1 MTSSSGAA
9 RRDALWLGLLG
20 MGFFLLAAQLEL
32 SEHVARLVEGYE
44 RWQLDELPLTLLL
57 LALGLVWFGWRRWRE
72 LHQAMQLGARLAA
85 QNRELAQRLIGL
97 QEEERRTL
105 ARELHD
111 ELAQLVGAIK
121 VDAQGM
127 QRHLEHLEHR
137 EHRERSAH
145 TPPTPATPTTQRE
158 GSDVLNTNARAIVQA
173 ADQLHALTRDLLQQL
188 RPVGLDELGLQAC
201 VQALAERW
209 ELRHGIECVFLP
221 EGDLQGLGETLDIT
235 LYRMLQEGLNN
246 IARHASAQHVLLRLQ
261 RQPDSVQIS
270 IEDDGIG
277 LLASDSEAVRNSA
290 SQSAGAGTGSGT
302 GSSTGSSS
310 GLGLIGMR
318 ERIAALGG
326 SLQLLPGSRGGLCL
340 RASLPLMAVRR
351 S

>member
-1 MTSSSGAA
+1 MTASSGAA
-9 RRDALWLGLLG
+9 RRDALWLCLLSTS
-20 MGFFLLAAQLEL
+20 FFFLAAQLEL

-72 LHQAMQLGARLAA
+72 LRQAMQVGARLAA

-97 QEEERRTL
+97 QEEERRNL

-121 VDAQGM
+121 LDAQGI
-127 QRHLEHLEHR
+127 QRQLDR
-137 EHRERSAH
+137 VS
-145 TPPTPATPTTQRE
+145 PNSVSQSPVSQSPVSQNP
-158 GSDVLNTNARAIVQA
+158 GKDVLHINAHAIVQA

-188 RPVGLDELGLQAC
+188 RPAGLDELGLQAC

-221 EGDLQGLGETLDIT
+221 EGDLQGLGEALDIT

-246 IARHASAQHVLLRLQ
+246 IARHANAQRVLLRLQ
-261 RQPDSVQIS
+261 RQADSVQIS

-277 LLASDSEAVRNSA
+277 LPLRRHAAAEATEAVRNA
-290 SQSAGAGTGSGT
+290 ANQ
-302 GSSTGSSS
+302 STGF
-310 GLGLIGMR
+310 GLIGMR

>member
-1 MTSSSGAA
+1 MTASSGAA
-9 RRDALWLGLLG
+9 RRDALWLCLLST
-20 MGFFLLAAQLEL
+20 GFFFLAAQLEL
-32 SEHVARLVEGYE
+32 SEHVARLAEGYE

-57 LALGLVWFGWRRWRE
+57 LALGLAWFGWRRWRE
-72 LHQAMQLGARLAA
+72 LRQAMQVGAQLAA

-97 QEEERRTL
+97 QEEERRNL

-121 VDAQGM
+121 LDAQGI
-127 QRHLEHLEHR
+127 QRQLDR
-137 EHRERSAH
+137 VS
-145 TPPTPATPTTQRE
+145 PNSVSQSP
-158 GSDVLNTNARAIVQA
+158 GKDVLNINARAIVQA

-188 RPVGLDELGLQAC
+188 RPAGLDELGLQAC

-221 EGDLQGLGETLDIT
+221 EGDLQGLGEALDIT

-246 IARHASAQHVLLRLQ
+246 IARHANAQRVLLRLQ
-261 RQPDSVQIS
+261 RQADSVQIS

-277 LLASDSEAVRNSA
+277 LPLRHHAAAEATEAARNA
-290 SQSAGAGTGSGT
+290 ANQ
-302 GSSTGSSS
+302 STGF
-310 GLGLIGMR
+310 GLIGMR

>member
-1 MTSSSGAA
+1 MTASSGAA
-9 RRDALWLGLLG
+9 RRDALWLCLLSTS
-20 MGFFLLAAQLEL
+20 FFFLAAQLEL

-72 LHQAMQLGARLAA
+72 LRQAMQVGARLAA

-97 QEEERRTL
+97 QEEERRNL

-121 VDAQGM
+121 LDAQGI
-127 QRHLEHLEHR
+127 QRQLDR
-137 EHRERSAH
+137 VS
-145 TPPTPATPTTQRE
+145 PNSVSQSPVSQSP
-158 GSDVLNTNARAIVQA
+158 GKDVLNINARAIVQA

-188 RPVGLDELGLQAC
+188 RPAGLDELGLQAC

-221 EGDLQGLGETLDIT
+221 EGDLQGLGEALDIT

-246 IARHASAQHVLLRLQ
+246 IARHANAQRVLLRLQ
-261 RQPDSVQIS
+261 RQADSVQIS

-277 LLASDSEAVRNSA
+277 LPLRHHAAAEATEAARNA
-290 SQSAGAGTGSGT
+290 ANQSTFSGCF
-302 GSSTGSSS
+302 
-310 GLGLIGMR
+310 
-318 ERIAALGG
+318 
-326 SLQLLPGSRGGLCL
+326 P
-340 RASLPLMAVRR
+340 
-351 S
+351 

>member
-1 MTSSSGAA
+1 M
-9 RRDALWLGLLG
+9 
-20 MGFFLLAAQLEL
+20 
-32 SEHVARLVEGYE
+32 
-44 RWQLDELPLTLLL
+44 
-57 LALGLVWFGWRRWRE
+57 
-72 LHQAMQLGARLAA
+72 
-85 QNRELAQRLIGL
+85 
-97 QEEERRTL
+97 
-105 ARELHD
+105 
-111 ELAQLVGAIK
+111 
-121 VDAQGM
+121 
-127 QRHLEHLEHR
+127 
-137 EHRERSAH
+137 
-145 TPPTPATPTTQRE
+145 PPPTTPATQNQCN
-158 GSDVLNTNARAIVQA
+158 DVLNTNARAIVQA

-188 RPVGLDELGLQAC
+188 RPAGLDELGLQAC

-221 EGDLQGLGETLDIT
+221 EGDLQGLGEALDIT

-277 LLASDSEAVRNSA
+277 LLASDNGAARNAA
-290 SQSAGAGTGSGT
+290 SQSAGAG
-302 GSSTGSSS
+302 S

-326 SLQLLPGSRGGLCL
+326 NLQLLPGSRGGLCL

>member
-1 MTSSSGAA
+1 MTASSGAA
-9 RRDALWLGLLG
+9 RRDALWLCLLST
-20 MGFFLLAAQLEL
+20 GFFFLAAQLEL
-32 SEHVARLVEGYE
+32 SEHVARLAEGYE

-57 LALGLVWFGWRRWRE
+57 LALGLAWFGWRRWRE
-72 LHQAMQLGARLAA
+72 LRQAMQVGARLAA

-97 QEEERRTL
+97 QEEERRNL

-121 VDAQGM
+121 LDAQGI
-127 QRHLEHLEHR
+127 QRQLDR
-137 EHRERSAH
+137 VS
-145 TPPTPATPTTQRE
+145 PNSVSQSP
-158 GSDVLNTNARAIVQA
+158 GKDVLNINARAIVQA

-188 RPVGLDELGLQAC
+188 RPAGLDELGLQAC

-221 EGDLQGLGETLDIT
+221 EGDLQGLGEALDIT

-246 IARHASAQHVLLRLQ
+246 IARHANAQRVLLRLQ
-261 RQPDSVQIS
+261 RQADSVQIS

-277 LLASDSEAVRNSA
+277 LPLRHHAAAEATEAARNA
-290 SQSAGAGTGSGT
+290 ANQ
-302 GSSTGSSS
+302 STGF
-310 GLGLIGMR
+310 GLIGMR

>member
-1 MTSSSGAA
+1 MTASSGAA
-9 RRDALWLGLLG
+9 RRDALWLCLLSTS
-20 MGFFLLAAQLEL
+20 FFFLAAQLEL
-32 SEHVARLVEGYE
+32 SEHVARLAEGYE

-57 LALGLVWFGWRRWRE
+57 LALGLAWFGWRRWRE
-72 LHQAMQLGARLAA
+72 LRQAMQVGAQLAA

-97 QEEERRTL
+97 QEEERRNL

-121 VDAQGM
+121 LDAQGI
-127 QRHLEHLEHR
+127 QRQLDGVSPNPLSQSPE
-137 EHRERSAH
+137 SQN
-145 TPPTPATPTTQRE
+145 PVSQSPVSQNP
-158 GSDVLNTNARAIVQA
+158 GKDVLHINAHAIVQA

-188 RPVGLDELGLQAC
+188 RPAGLDELGLQAC

-221 EGDLQGLGETLDIT
+221 EGDLQGLGEALDIT

-246 IARHASAQHVLLRLQ
+246 IARHANAQRVLLRLQ
-261 RQPDSVQIS
+261 RQADSVQIS

-277 LLASDSEAVRNSA
+277 LPLRRHAAAEATEAVRNA
-290 SQSAGAGTGSGT
+290 ANQ
-302 GSSTGSSS
+302 STGF
-310 GLGLIGMR
+310 GLIGMR

>member
-1 MTSSSGAA
+1 MTASSGAA
-9 RRDALWLGLLG
+9 RRDALWLCLLST
-20 MGFFLLAAQLEL
+20 GFFFLAAQLEL
-32 SEHVARLVEGYE
+32 SEHVARLAEGYE

-72 LHQAMQLGARLAA
+72 LRQAMQVGARLAA

-97 QEEERRTL
+97 QEEERRNL

-121 VDAQGM
+121 LDAQGI
-127 QRHLEHLEHR
+127 QRQLDR
-137 EHRERSAH
+137 VS
-145 TPPTPATPTTQRE
+145 PNSVSQSP
-158 GSDVLNTNARAIVQA
+158 GKDVLNINARAIVQA

-188 RPVGLDELGLQAC
+188 RPAGLDELGLQAC

-221 EGDLQGLGETLDIT
+221 EGDLQGLGEALDIT

-246 IARHASAQHVLLRLQ
+246 IARHANAQRVLLRLQ
-261 RQPDSVQIS
+261 RQADSVQIS

-277 LLASDSEAVRNSA
+277 LPLRHHAAAEATEAARNA
-290 SQSAGAGTGSGT
+290 ANQ
-302 GSSTGSSS
+302 STGF
-310 GLGLIGMR
+310 GLIGMR

>member
-1 MTSSSGAA
+1 MTASSGAA
-9 RRDALWLGLLG
+9 RRDALWLCLLST
-20 MGFFLLAAQLEL
+20 GFFLLAAQLEL
-32 SEHVARLVEGYE
+32 SEHVARLAEGYE

-72 LHQAMQLGARLAA
+72 LRQAMQVGARLAA

-97 QEEERRTL
+97 QEEERRNL

-121 VDAQGM
+121 LDAQGI
-127 QRHLEHLEHR
+127 QRQLNGV
-137 EHRERSAH
+137 S
-145 TPPTPATPTTQRE
+145 PNPVSQSPVSQSP
-158 GSDVLNTNARAIVQA
+158 GKDVLNINARAIVQA

-188 RPVGLDELGLQAC
+188 RPAGLDELGLQAC

-221 EGDLQGLGETLDIT
+221 EGDLQGLGEALDIT

-246 IARHASAQHVLLRLQ
+246 IARHANAQRVLLRLQ
-261 RQPDSVQIS
+261 RQADSVQIS

-277 LLASDSEAVRNSA
+277 LPLRHHAAAEATEAARNA
-290 SQSAGAGTGSGT
+290 ANQ
-302 GSSTGSSS
+302 STGF
-310 GLGLIGMR
+310 GLIGMR

>member
-1 MTSSSGAA
+1 MTASSGAA
-9 RRDALWLGLLG
+9 RRDALWLCLLSTS
-20 MGFFLLAAQLEL
+20 FFFLAAQLEL

-72 LHQAMQLGARLAA
+72 LRQAMQVGARLAA

-97 QEEERRTL
+97 QEEERRNL

-121 VDAQGM
+121 LDAQGI
-127 QRHLEHLEHR
+127 QRQLDGV
-137 EHRERSAH
+137 S
-145 TPPTPATPTTQRE
+145 PNPVSQSPVSQSP
-158 GSDVLNTNARAIVQA
+158 GKDVLNINARAIVQA

-188 RPVGLDELGLQAC
+188 RPAGLDELGLQAC

-221 EGDLQGLGETLDIT
+221 EGDLQGLGEALDIT

-246 IARHASAQHVLLRLQ
+246 IARHANAQRVLLRLQ
-261 RQPDSVQIS
+261 RQADSVQIS

-277 LLASDSEAVRNSA
+277 LPLRHHAAAEATEAARNA
-290 SQSAGAGTGSGT
+290 ANQ
-302 GSSTGSSS
+302 STGF
-310 GLGLIGMR
+310 GLIGMR

>member
-1 MTSSSGAA
+1 MTASSGAA
-9 RRDALWLGLLG
+9 RRDALWLCLLST
-20 MGFFLLAAQLEL
+20 GFFLLAAQLEL
-32 SEHVARLVEGYE
+32 SEHVARLAEGYE

-72 LHQAMQLGARLAA
+72 LRQAMQVGARLAA

-97 QEEERRTL
+97 QEEERRNL

-121 VDAQGM
+121 LDAQGI
-127 QRHLEHLEHR
+127 QRQLNGV
-137 EHRERSAH
+137 S
-145 TPPTPATPTTQRE
+145 PNPVSQNP
-158 GSDVLNTNARAIVQA
+158 GKDVLHINAHAIVQA

-188 RPVGLDELGLQAC
+188 RPAGLDELGLQAC

-221 EGDLQGLGETLDIT
+221 EGDLQGLGEALDIT

-246 IARHASAQHVLLRLQ
+246 IARHANAQRVLLRLQ
-261 RQPDSVQIS
+261 RQADSVQIS

-277 LLASDSEAVRNSA
+277 LPLRHHAAAEATEAARNA
-290 SQSAGAGTGSGT
+290 ANQ
-302 GSSTGSSS
+302 STGF
-310 GLGLIGMR
+310 GLIGMR

>member
-1 MTSSSGAA
+1 MTASSGAA
-9 RRDALWLGLLG
+9 RRDALWLCLLST
-20 MGFFLLAAQLEL
+20 GFFLLAAQLEL

-72 LHQAMQLGARLAA
+72 LRQAMQVGARLAA

-97 QEEERRTL
+97 QEEERRNL

-121 VDAQGM
+121 LDAQGI
-127 QRHLEHLEHR
+127 QRQLNGV
-137 EHRERSAH
+137 S
-145 TPPTPATPTTQRE
+145 PNPVSQNP
-158 GSDVLNTNARAIVQA
+158 GKDVLHINAHAIVQA

-188 RPVGLDELGLQAC
+188 RPAGLDELGLQAC

-221 EGDLQGLGETLDIT
+221 EGDLQGLGEALDIT

-246 IARHASAQHVLLRLQ
+246 IARHANAQRVLLRLQ
-261 RQPDSVQIS
+261 RQADSVQIS

-277 LLASDSEAVRNSA
+277 LPLRHHAAAEATEAARNA
-290 SQSAGAGTGSGT
+290 ANQ
-302 GSSTGSSS
+302 STGF
-310 GLGLIGMR
+310 GLIGMR

>member
-1 MTSSSGAA
+1 MTASSGAA
-9 RRDALWLGLLG
+9 RRDALWLCLLST
-20 MGFFLLAAQLEL
+20 GFFFLAAQLEL
-32 SEHVARLVEGYE
+32 SEHVARLAEGYE

-72 LHQAMQLGARLAA
+72 LRQAMQVGARLAA

-97 QEEERRTL
+97 QEEERRNL

-121 VDAQGM
+121 LDAQGI
-127 QRHLEHLEHR
+127 QRQLDGVSPNPLSQSPE
-137 EHRERSAH
+137 SQN
-145 TPPTPATPTTQRE
+145 PVSQSPVSQSP
-158 GSDVLNTNARAIVQA
+158 GKDVLHINAHAIVQA

-188 RPVGLDELGLQAC
+188 RPAGLDELGLQAC

-221 EGDLQGLGETLDIT
+221 EGDLQGLGEALDIT

-246 IARHASAQHVLLRLQ
+246 IARHANAQRALLRLQ
-261 RQPDSVQIS
+261 RQADSVQIS

-277 LLASDSEAVRNSA
+277 LPLRRHAAAEATEAVRNA
-290 SQSAGAGTGSGT
+290 ANQ
-302 GSSTGSSS
+302 STGF
-310 GLGLIGMR
+310 GLIGMR

>member
-1 MTSSSGAA
+1 MTASSGAA
-9 RRDALWLGLLG
+9 RRDALWLCLLST
-20 MGFFLLAAQLEL
+20 GFFFLAAQLEL

-57 LALGLVWFGWRRWRE
+57 LALGLAWGLNLGAGDGAWRE
-72 LHQAMQLGARLAA
+72 LRQAMQVGAQLAA

-97 QEEERRTL
+97 QEEERRNL

-121 VDAQGM
+121 LDAQGI
-127 QRHLEHLEHR
+127 QRQLDGVSPNPL
-137 EHRERSAH
+137 SQS
-145 TPPTPATPTTQRE
+145 PVSQNP
-158 GSDVLNTNARAIVQA
+158 GKDVLHINAHAIVQA

-188 RPVGLDELGLQAC
+188 RPAGLDELGLQAC

-221 EGDLQGLGETLDIT
+221 EGDLQGLGEALDIT

-246 IARHASAQHVLLRLQ
+246 IARHANAQRVLLRLQ
-261 RQPDSVQIS
+261 RQADSVQIS

-277 LLASDSEAVRNSA
+277 LPLRHHAAAEATEAARNA
-290 SQSAGAGTGSGT
+290 ANQ
-302 GSSTGSSS
+302 STGF
-310 GLGLIGMR
+310 GLIGMR

>member
-1 MTSSSGAA
+1 MTASSGAA
-9 RRDALWLGLLG
+9 RRDALWLCLLST
-20 MGFFLLAAQLEL
+20 GFFFLAAQLEL

-72 LHQAMQLGARLAA
+72 LRQAMQVGARLAA

-97 QEEERRTL
+97 QEEERRNL

-121 VDAQGM
+121 LDAQGI
-127 QRHLEHLEHR
+127 QRQLDR
-137 EHRERSAH
+137 VS
-145 TPPTPATPTTQRE
+145 PNSVSQSPVSQSP
-158 GSDVLNTNARAIVQA
+158 GKDVLNINARAIVQA

-188 RPVGLDELGLQAC
+188 RPAGLDELGLQAC

-221 EGDLQGLGETLDIT
+221 EGDLQGLGEALDIT

-246 IARHASAQHVLLRLQ
+246 IARHANAQRVLLRLQ
-261 RQPDSVQIS
+261 RQADSVQIS

-277 LLASDSEAVRNSA
+277 LPLRHHAAAEATEAARNA
-290 SQSAGAGTGSGT
+290 ANQ
-302 GSSTGSSS
+302 STGF
-310 GLGLIGMR
+310 GLIGMR

>member
-1 MTSSSGAA
+1 
-9 RRDALWLGLLG
+9 
-20 MGFFLLAAQLEL
+20 
-32 SEHVARLVEGYE
+32 
-44 RWQLDELPLTLLL
+44 L

-72 LHQAMQLGARLAA
+72 LRWAMQVGARLAA

-97 QEEERRTL
+97 QEEERRNL

-121 VDAQGM
+121 LDAQGI
-127 QRHLEHLEHR
+127 QRQLDGVSPNPL
-137 EHRERSAH
+137 SQS
-145 TPPTPATPTTQRE
+145 PVSQNP
-158 GSDVLNTNARAIVQA
+158 GKDVLHINAHAIVQA

-188 RPVGLDELGLQAC
+188 RPAGLDELGLQAC

-221 EGDLQGLGETLDIT
+221 EGDLQGLGEALDIT

-246 IARHASAQHVLLRLQ
+246 IARHANAQRVLLRLQ
-261 RQPDSVQIS
+261 RQADSVQIS

-277 LLASDSEAVRNSA
+277 LPLRHHAAAEATEAARNA
-290 SQSAGAGTGSGT
+290 ANQNTGF
-302 GSSTGSSS
+302 
-310 GLGLIGMR
+310 GLIGMR

>member
-1 MTSSSGAA
+1 MTASSGAA
-9 RRDALWLGLLG
+9 RRDALWLCLLST
-20 MGFFLLAAQLEL
+20 GFFLLAAQLEL
-32 SEHVARLVEGYE
+32 SEHVARLAEGYE

-72 LHQAMQLGARLAA
+72 LRQAMQVGARLAA

-97 QEEERRTL
+97 QEEERRNL

-121 VDAQGM
+121 LDAQGI
-127 QRHLEHLEHR
+127 QRQLDGVSPNPVSQSPE
-137 EHRERSAH
+137 SQN
-145 TPPTPATPTTQRE
+145 PVSQNPVSQNP
-158 GSDVLNTNARAIVQA
+158 GKNVLHINARAIVQA

-188 RPVGLDELGLQAC
+188 RPAGLDELGLQAC

-221 EGDLQGLGETLDIT
+221 EGDLQGLGEALDIT

-246 IARHASAQHVLLRLQ
+246 IARHANAQRVLLRLQ
-261 RQPDSVQIS
+261 RQADSVQIS

-277 LLASDSEAVRNSA
+277 LPLRRHAAAEATEAVRNA
-290 SQSAGAGTGSGT
+290 ANQ
-302 GSSTGSSS
+302 STGF
-310 GLGLIGMR
+310 GLIGMR

>member
-1 MTSSSGAA
+1 MTASSGAA
-9 RRDALWLGLLG
+9 RRDALWLCLLST
-20 MGFFLLAAQLEL
+20 GFFFLAAQLEL

-72 LHQAMQLGARLAA
+72 LRQAMQVGARLAA

-97 QEEERRTL
+97 QEEERRNL

-121 VDAQGM
+121 LDAQGI
-127 QRHLEHLEHR
+127 QRQLDGVSPNPLSQSPE
-137 EHRERSAH
+137 SQN
-145 TPPTPATPTTQRE
+145 PVSQSPVSQNP
-158 GSDVLNTNARAIVQA
+158 GKDVLHINAHAIVQA

-188 RPVGLDELGLQAC
+188 RPAGLDELGLQAC

-221 EGDLQGLGETLDIT
+221 EGDLQGLGEALDIT

-246 IARHASAQHVLLRLQ
+246 IARHANAQRVLLRLQ
-261 RQPDSVQIS
+261 RQADSVQIS

-277 LLASDSEAVRNSA
+277 LPLRRHAAAEATEAVRNA
-290 SQSAGAGTGSGT
+290 ANQ
-302 GSSTGSSS
+302 STGF
-310 GLGLIGMR
+310 GLIGMR

>member
-1 MTSSSGAA
+1 MTASSGAA
-9 RRDALWLGLLG
+9 RRDALWLCLLST
-20 MGFFLLAAQLEL
+20 GFFFLAAQLEL
-32 SEHVARLVEGYE
+32 SEHVARLAEGYE

-72 LHQAMQLGARLAA
+72 LRQAMQVGARLAA

-97 QEEERRTL
+97 QEEERRNL

-121 VDAQGM
+121 LDAQGI
-127 QRHLEHLEHR
+127 QRQLDGVSPNPL
-137 EHRERSAH
+137 SQS
-145 TPPTPATPTTQRE
+145 PVSQNP
-158 GSDVLNTNARAIVQA
+158 GKDVLHINAHAIVQA

-188 RPVGLDELGLQAC
+188 RPAGLDELGLQAC

-221 EGDLQGLGETLDIT
+221 EGDLQGLGEALDIT

-246 IARHASAQHVLLRLQ
+246 IARHANAQRVLLRLQ
-261 RQPDSVQIS
+261 RQADSVQIS

-277 LLASDSEAVRNSA
+277 LPLRRHAAAEATEAVRNA
-290 SQSAGAGTGSGT
+290 ANQ
-302 GSSTGSSS
+302 STGF
-310 GLGLIGMR
+310 GLIGMR

>member
-1 MTSSSGAA
+1 MTASSGAA
-9 RRDALWLGLLG
+9 RRDALWLCLLST
-20 MGFFLLAAQLEL
+20 GFFFLAAQLEL
-32 SEHVARLVEGYE
+32 SEHVARLAEGYE

-72 LHQAMQLGARLAA
+72 LRQAMQVGARLAA

-97 QEEERRTL
+97 QEEERRNL

-121 VDAQGM
+121 LDAQGI
-127 QRHLEHLEHR
+127 QRQLNGV
-137 EHRERSAH
+137 S
-145 TPPTPATPTTQRE
+145 PNPVSQNP
-158 GSDVLNTNARAIVQA
+158 GKDVLHINAHAIVQA

-188 RPVGLDELGLQAC
+188 RPAGLDELGLQAC

-221 EGDLQGLGETLDIT
+221 EGDLQGLGEALDIT

-246 IARHASAQHVLLRLQ
+246 IARHANAQRVLLRLQ
-261 RQPDSVQIS
+261 RQADSVQIS

-277 LLASDSEAVRNSA
+277 LPLRHHAAAEATEAARNA
-290 SQSAGAGTGSGT
+290 ANQ
-302 GSSTGSSS
+302 STGF
-310 GLGLIGMR
+310 GLIGMR

>member
-1 MTSSSGAA
+1 MTASSGAA
-9 RRDALWLGLLG
+9 RRDALWLCLLST
-20 MGFFLLAAQLEL
+20 GFFFLAAQLQL

-57 LALGLVWFGWRRWRE
+57 LALGLAWFGWRRWRE
-72 LHQAMQLGARLAA
+72 LRQAMQVGARLAA

-97 QEEERRTL
+97 QEEERRNL

-121 VDAQGM
+121 LDAQGI
-127 QRHLEHLEHR
+127 QRQLNGV
-137 EHRERSAH
+137 S
-145 TPPTPATPTTQRE
+145 PNPVSQNP
-158 GSDVLNTNARAIVQA
+158 GKDVLHINAHAIVQA

-188 RPVGLDELGLQAC
+188 RPAGLDELGLQAC

-221 EGDLQGLGETLDIT
+221 EGDLQGLGEALDIT

-246 IARHASAQHVLLRLQ
+246 IARHANAQRVLLRLQ
-261 RQPDSVQIS
+261 RQADSVQIS

-277 LLASDSEAVRNSA
+277 LPLRHHAAAEATEAARNA
-290 SQSAGAGTGSGT
+290 ANQ
-302 GSSTGSSS
+302 STGF
-310 GLGLIGMR
+310 GLIGMR

-340 RASLPLMAVRR
+340 RASLPLMTVRR

>member
-1 MTSSSGAA
+1 MTASSGAA
-9 RRDALWLGLLG
+9 RRDALWLCLLST
-20 MGFFLLAAQLEL
+20 GFFFLAAQLEL

-57 LALGLVWFGWRRWRE
+57 LALGLAWFGWRRWRE
-72 LHQAMQLGARLAA
+72 LRQAMQVGAQLAA

-97 QEEERRTL
+97 QEEERRNL

-121 VDAQGM
+121 LDAQGI
-127 QRHLEHLEHR
+127 QRQLDRVSPNPVSQSPE
-137 EHRERSAH
+137 SQN
-145 TPPTPATPTTQRE
+145 PVSQNP
-158 GSDVLNTNARAIVQA
+158 GKDVLNINAHAIVQA

-188 RPVGLDELGLQAC
+188 RPAGLDELGLQAC

-221 EGDLQGLGETLDIT
+221 EGDLQGLGEALDIT

-246 IARHASAQHVLLRLQ
+246 IARHANAQRVLLRLQ
-261 RQPDSVQIS
+261 RQADSVQIS

-277 LLASDSEAVRNSA
+277 LPLRHHAAAEATEAARNA
-290 SQSAGAGTGSGT
+290 ANQ
-302 GSSTGSSS
+302 STGF
-310 GLGLIGMR
+310 GLIGMR

>member
-1 MTSSSGAA
+1 MTASSGAA
-9 RRDALWLGLLG
+9 RRDALWLCLLST
-20 MGFFLLAAQLEL
+20 GFFFLAAQLEL
-32 SEHVARLVEGYE
+32 SEHVARLAEGYE

-72 LHQAMQLGARLAA
+72 LRQAMQVGARLAA

-97 QEEERRTL
+97 QEEERRNL

-121 VDAQGM
+121 LDAQGI
-127 QRHLEHLEHR
+127 QRQLDGVSPNPL
-137 EHRERSAH
+137 SQS
-145 TPPTPATPTTQRE
+145 PVSQNP
-158 GSDVLNTNARAIVQA
+158 GKDVLHINAHAIVQA

-188 RPVGLDELGLQAC
+188 RPAGLDELGLQAC

-221 EGDLQGLGETLDIT
+221 EGDLQGLGEALDIT

-246 IARHASAQHVLLRLQ
+246 IARHANAQRVLLRLQ
-261 RQPDSVQIS
+261 RQADSVQIS

-277 LLASDSEAVRNSA
+277 LPLRHHAAAEATEAARNA
-290 SQSAGAGTGSGT
+290 ANQNTGF
-302 GSSTGSSS
+302 
-310 GLGLIGMR
+310 GLIGMR

>member
-1 MTSSSGAA
+1 MTASSGAA
-9 RRDALWLGLLG
+9 RRDALWLCLLST
-20 MGFFLLAAQLEL
+20 GFFLLAAQLEL
-32 SEHVARLVEGYE
+32 SEHVARLAEGYE

-72 LHQAMQLGARLAA
+72 LRQAMQVGARLAA

-97 QEEERRTL
+97 QEEERRNL

-121 VDAQGM
+121 LDAQGI
-127 QRHLEHLEHR
+127 QRQLDGVSPNPL
-137 EHRERSAH
+137 SQS
-145 TPPTPATPTTQRE
+145 PVSQNP
-158 GSDVLNTNARAIVQA
+158 GKDVLHINAHAIVQA

-188 RPVGLDELGLQAC
+188 RPAGLDELGLQAC

-221 EGDLQGLGETLDIT
+221 EGDLQGLGEALDIT

-246 IARHASAQHVLLRLQ
+246 IARHANAQRVLLRLQ
-261 RQPDSVQIS
+261 RQADSVQIS

-277 LLASDSEAVRNSA
+277 LPLRHHAAAEATEAARNA
-290 SQSAGAGTGSGT
+290 ANQ
-302 GSSTGSSS
+302 STGF
-310 GLGLIGMR
+310 GLIGMR

>member
-1 MTSSSGAA
+1 MTASSGAA
-9 RRDALWLGLLG
+9 RRDALWLCLLST
-20 MGFFLLAAQLEL
+20 GFFFLAAQLEL

-72 LHQAMQLGARLAA
+72 LRQAMQVGAQLAA

-97 QEEERRTL
+97 QEEERRNL

-121 VDAQGM
+121 LDAQGI
-127 QRHLEHLEHR
+127 QRQLDR
-137 EHRERSAH
+137 VS
-145 TPPTPATPTTQRE
+145 PNSVSQSP
-158 GSDVLNTNARAIVQA
+158 GKDVLNINARAIVQA

-188 RPVGLDELGLQAC
+188 RPAGLDELGLQAC

-221 EGDLQGLGETLDIT
+221 EGDLQGLGEALDIT

-246 IARHASAQHVLLRLQ
+246 IARHANAQRVLLRLQ
-261 RQPDSVQIS
+261 RQADSVQIS

-277 LLASDSEAVRNSA
+277 LPLRHHAAAEATEAARNA
-290 SQSAGAGTGSGT
+290 ANQ
-302 GSSTGSSS
+302 STGF
-310 GLGLIGMR
+310 GLIGMR

>member
-1 MTSSSGAA
+1 MTASSGAA
-9 RRDALWLGLLG
+9 RRDALWLCLLSTS
-20 MGFFLLAAQLEL
+20 FFFLAAQLEL

-72 LHQAMQLGARLAA
+72 LRQAMQVGAQLAA

-97 QEEERRTL
+97 QEEERRNL

-121 VDAQGM
+121 LDAQGI
-127 QRHLEHLEHR
+127 QRQLDR
-137 EHRERSAH
+137 VS
-145 TPPTPATPTTQRE
+145 PNSVSQSPVSQSP
-158 GSDVLNTNARAIVQA
+158 GKDVLNINARAIVQA

-188 RPVGLDELGLQAC
+188 RPAGLDELGLQAC

-209 ELRHGIECVFLP
+209 ALRHGIECVFLP
-221 EGDLQGLGETLDIT
+221 EGDLQGLGEALDIT

-246 IARHASAQHVLLRLQ
+246 IARHANAQRVLLRLQ
-261 RQPDSVQIS
+261 RQADSVQIS

-277 LLASDSEAVRNSA
+277 LPLRHHAAAEATEAARNA
-290 SQSAGAGTGSGT
+290 ANQ
-302 GSSTGSSS
+302 STGF
-310 GLGLIGMR
+310 GLIGMR

>member
-1 MTSSSGAA
+1 MTASSGAA
-9 RRDALWLGLLG
+9 RRDALWLCLLSTS
-20 MGFFLLAAQLEL
+20 FFFLAAQLEL

-57 LALGLVWFGWRRWRE
+57 LALGLAWFGWRRWRE
-72 LHQAMQLGARLAA
+72 LRQAMQVGAQLAA

-97 QEEERRTL
+97 QEEERRYL

-121 VDAQGM
+121 LDAQGI
-127 QRHLEHLEHR
+127 QRQLDR
-137 EHRERSAH
+137 VS
-145 TPPTPATPTTQRE
+145 PNPVSQSP
-158 GSDVLNTNARAIVQA
+158 GKDVLNINARAIVQA

-188 RPVGLDELGLQAC
+188 RPAGLDELGLQAC

-221 EGDLQGLGETLDIT
+221 EGDLQGLGEALDIT

-246 IARHASAQHVLLRLQ
+246 IARHANAQRVLLRLQ
-261 RQPDSVQIS
+261 RQADSVQIS
-270 IEDDGIG
+270 IEDDGMG
-277 LLASDSEAVRNSA
+277 LPLRRHAAAEATEAARNA
-290 SQSAGAGTGSGT
+290 ANQ
-302 GSSTGSSS
+302 STGF
-310 GLGLIGMR
+310 GLIGMR

>member
-1 MTSSSGAA
+1 MTASSGAA
-9 RRDALWLGLLG
+9 RRDALWLCLLST
-20 MGFFLLAAQLEL
+20 GFFLLAAQLEL
-32 SEHVARLVEGYE
+32 SEHVARLAEGYE

-72 LHQAMQLGARLAA
+72 LRQAMQVGARLAA

-97 QEEERRTL
+97 QEEERRNL

-121 VDAQGM
+121 LDAQGI
-127 QRHLEHLEHR
+127 QRQLDGV
-137 EHRERSAH
+137 S
-145 TPPTPATPTTQRE
+145 PNPVSQSPVSQSPVSQSP
-158 GSDVLNTNARAIVQA
+158 GKDVLNINARAIVQA

-188 RPVGLDELGLQAC
+188 RPAGLDELGLQAC

-221 EGDLQGLGETLDIT
+221 EGDLQGLGEALDIT

-246 IARHASAQHVLLRLQ
+246 IARHANAQRVLLRLQ
-261 RQPDSVQIS
+261 RQADSVQIS

-277 LLASDSEAVRNSA
+277 LPLRHHAAAEATEAARNA
-290 SQSAGAGTGSGT
+290 ANQ
-302 GSSTGSSS
+302 STGF
-310 GLGLIGMR
+310 GLIGMR

>member
-1 MTSSSGAA
+1 MTASSGAA
-9 RRDALWLGLLG
+9 RRDALWLCLLST
-20 MGFFLLAAQLEL
+20 GFFFLAAQLEL

-72 LHQAMQLGARLAA
+72 LRQAMQVGARLAA

-97 QEEERRTL
+97 QEEERRNL

-121 VDAQGM
+121 LDAQGI
-127 QRHLEHLEHR
+127 QRQLDGVSPNPLSQSPE
-137 EHRERSAH
+137 SQN
-145 TPPTPATPTTQRE
+145 PVSQSPVSQNP
-158 GSDVLNTNARAIVQA
+158 GKDVLHINAHAIVQA

-188 RPVGLDELGLQAC
+188 RPAGLDELGLQAC

-221 EGDLQGLGETLDIT
+221 EGDLQGLGEALDIT

-246 IARHASAQHVLLRLQ
+246 IARHANAQRVLLRLQ
-261 RQPDSVQIS
+261 RQADSVQIS

-277 LLASDSEAVRNSA
+277 LPLRHHAAAEATEAARNA
-290 SQSAGAGTGSGT
+290 ANQ
-302 GSSTGSSS
+302 STGF
-310 GLGLIGMR
+310 GLIGMR

>member
-1 MTSSSGAA
+1 MTASSGAA
-9 RRDALWLGLLG
+9 RRDALWLCLLSTS
-20 MGFFLLAAQLEL
+20 FFFLAAQLEL

-72 LHQAMQLGARLAA
+72 LRQAMQVGARLAA

-97 QEEERRTL
+97 QEEERRNL

-121 VDAQGM
+121 LDAQGI
-127 QRHLEHLEHR
+127 QRQLDR
-137 EHRERSAH
+137 VS
-145 TPPTPATPTTQRE
+145 PNSVSQSPVSQSP
-158 GSDVLNTNARAIVQA
+158 GKDVLNINARAIVQA

-188 RPVGLDELGLQAC
+188 RPAGLDELGLQAC

-221 EGDLQGLGETLDIT
+221 EGDLQGLGEALDIT

-246 IARHASAQHVLLRLQ
+246 IARHANAQRVLLRLQ
-261 RQPDSVQIS
+261 RQADSVQIS

-277 LLASDSEAVRNSA
+277 LPLRHHAAAEATEAARNA
-290 SQSAGAGTGSGT
+290 ANQ
-302 GSSTGSSS
+302 STGF
-310 GLGLIGMR
+310 GLIGMR

>member
-1 MTSSSGAA
+1 MTASSGAA
-9 RRDALWLGLLG
+9 RRDALWLCLLST
-20 MGFFLLAAQLEL
+20 GFFFLAAQLEL

-72 LHQAMQLGARLAA
+72 LRQAMQVGARLAA

-97 QEEERRTL
+97 QEEERRNL

-121 VDAQGM
+121 LDAQGI
-127 QRHLEHLEHR
+127 QRQLDR
-137 EHRERSAH
+137 VS
-145 TPPTPATPTTQRE
+145 PNSVSQSPVSQSP
-158 GSDVLNTNARAIVQA
+158 GKDVLNINARAIVQA

-188 RPVGLDELGLQAC
+188 RPAGLDELGLQAC

-221 EGDLQGLGETLDIT
+221 EGDLQGLGEALDIT

-246 IARHASAQHVLLRLQ
+246 IARHANAQRVLLRLQ
-261 RQPDSVQIS
+261 RQADSVQIS

-277 LLASDSEAVRNSA
+277 LPLRRHAAAEATEAARNA
-290 SQSAGAGTGSGT
+290 ANQ
-302 GSSTGSSS
+302 STGF
-310 GLGLIGMR
+310 GLIGMR

>member
-1 MTSSSGAA
+1 MTSSSGTA
-9 RRDALWLGLLG
+9 RRDALWLCLLG
-20 MGFFLLAAQLEL
+20 MGFFVLAAQLEL

-72 LHQAMQLGARLAA
+72 LRQAMQLGARLAA

-127 QRHLEHLEHR
+127 QRQLER
-137 EHRERSAH
+137 PAH
-145 TPPTPATPTTQRE
+145 TPPPTTLATQNQCN
-158 GSDVLNTNARAIVQA
+158 DVLNTNARAIVQA

-188 RPVGLDELGLQAC
+188 RPAGLDELGLQAC

-221 EGDLQGLGETLDIT
+221 EGDLQGLGEALDIT

-277 LLASDSEAVRNSA
+277 LLASDNGAARNAA
-290 SQSAGAGTGSGT
+290 SQSAGAGSGSGL
-302 GSSTGSSS
+302 

-326 SLQLLPGSRGGLCL
+326 NLQLLPGSRGGLCL

>member
-1 MTSSSGAA
+1 MTASSGAA
-9 RRDALWLGLLG
+9 RRDALWLCLLST
-20 MGFFLLAAQLEL
+20 GFFFLAAQLEL
-32 SEHVARLVEGYE
+32 SEHVARLAEGYE

-72 LHQAMQLGARLAA
+72 LRQAMQVGARLAA

-97 QEEERRTL
+97 QEEERRNL

-121 VDAQGM
+121 LDAQGI
-127 QRHLEHLEHR
+127 QRQLDGVSPNPLSQSPESLNPV
-137 EHRERSAH
+137 SQS
-145 TPPTPATPTTQRE
+145 PVSQNP
-158 GSDVLNTNARAIVQA
+158 GKDVLHINAHAIVQA

-188 RPVGLDELGLQAC
+188 RPAGLDELGLQAC

-221 EGDLQGLGETLDIT
+221 EGDLQGLGEALDIT

-246 IARHASAQHVLLRLQ
+246 IARHANAQRVLLRLQ
-261 RQPDSVQIS
+261 RQADSVQIS

-277 LLASDSEAVRNSA
+277 LPLRRHAAAEATEAVRNA
-290 SQSAGAGTGSGT
+290 ANQ
-302 GSSTGSSS
+302 STGF
-310 GLGLIGMR
+310 GLIGMR

>member
-9 RRDALWLGLLG
+9 RRDALWLCLLG
-20 MGFFLLAAQLEL
+20 MGFFALAAQLEL

-57 LALGLVWFGWRRWRE
+57 LAFGLVWFGWRRWRE
-72 LHQAMQLGARLAA
+72 LRQAMQLGARLAA

-127 QRHLEHLEHR
+127 QRQL
-137 EHRERSAH
+137 ERSAH
-145 TPPTPATPTTQRE
+145 MPPPTTPATQNQCN
-158 GSDVLNTNARAIVQA
+158 DVLNTNARAIVQA

-188 RPVGLDELGLQAC
+188 RPAGLDELGLQAC

-221 EGDLQGLGETLDIT
+221 DGDLQGLGEALDIT

-277 LLASDSEAVRNSA
+277 LLASDNEAARNAA
-290 SQSAGAGTGSGT
+290 SQSAGAGSG
-302 GSSTGSSS
+302 S

-326 SLQLLPGSRGGLCL
+326 NLQLLPGSRGGLCL

>member
-1 MTSSSGAA
+1 MTASSGAA
-9 RRDALWLGLLG
+9 RRDALWLCLLSTS
-20 MGFFLLAAQLEL
+20 FFFLAAQLEL

-72 LHQAMQLGARLAA
+72 LRQAMQVGARLAA

-97 QEEERRTL
+97 QEEERRNL

-121 VDAQGM
+121 LDAQGI
-127 QRHLEHLEHR
+127 QRQLDR
-137 EHRERSAH
+137 VS
-145 TPPTPATPTTQRE
+145 PNQVSQSPVSQSP
-158 GSDVLNTNARAIVQA
+158 GKDVLHINAHAIVQA

-188 RPVGLDELGLQAC
+188 RPAGLDELGLQAC

-221 EGDLQGLGETLDIT
+221 EGDLQGLGEALDIT

-246 IARHASAQHVLLRLQ
+246 IARHANAQRVLLRLQ
-261 RQPDSVQIS
+261 RQADSVQIS

-277 LLASDSEAVRNSA
+277 LPLRHHAAAEATEAARNA
-290 SQSAGAGTGSGT
+290 ANQ
-302 GSSTGSSS
+302 STGF
-310 GLGLIGMR
+310 GLIGMR

>member
-1 MTSSSGAA
+1 MTASSGAA
-9 RRDALWLGLLG
+9 RRDALWLCLLST
-20 MGFFLLAAQLEL
+20 GFFLLAVQLEL
-32 SEHVARLVEGYE
+32 SEHVARLAEGYE

-72 LHQAMQLGARLAA
+72 LRQAMQVGARLAA

-97 QEEERRTL
+97 QEEERRNL

-121 VDAQGM
+121 LDAQGI
-127 QRHLEHLEHR
+127 QRQLDGV
-137 EHRERSAH
+137 S
-145 TPPTPATPTTQRE
+145 PNPVSQNPVSQNP
-158 GSDVLNTNARAIVQA
+158 GKDVLHINAHAIVQA

-188 RPVGLDELGLQAC
+188 RPAGLDELGLQAC

-221 EGDLQGLGETLDIT
+221 EGDLQGLGEALNIT

-246 IARHASAQHVLLRLQ
+246 IARHANAQRVLLRLQ
-261 RQPDSVQIS
+261 RQADSVQIS

-277 LLASDSEAVRNSA
+277 LPLRRHAAAEATEAVRNA
-290 SQSAGAGTGSGT
+290 ANQ
-302 GSSTGSSS
+302 STGF
-310 GLGLIGMR
+310 GLIGMR